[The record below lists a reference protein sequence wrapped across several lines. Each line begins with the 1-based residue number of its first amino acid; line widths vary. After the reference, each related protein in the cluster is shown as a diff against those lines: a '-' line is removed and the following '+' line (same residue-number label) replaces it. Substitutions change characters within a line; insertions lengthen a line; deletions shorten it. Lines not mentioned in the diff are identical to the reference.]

1 MSWVNIRDVKFI
13 KMSKL
18 NMFITIVCVLFLTWP
33 IFGYRWAAEDLKP
46 WPCFGQKNPKIYT
59 LFERDSPK
67 KSLSLSPPPP
77 LPQLSSE
84 FQLSSCYT
92 SLNTQ
97 FKASKDVGNINTGML

>member
-77 LPQLSSE
+77 PPPPIVNWISTIFLLHFFEYS
-84 FQLSSCYT
+84 
-92 SLNTQ
+92 
-97 FKASKDVGNINTGML
+97 V

>member
-46 WPCFGQKNPKIYT
+46 WPCFGQKNP
-59 LFERDSPK
+59 
-67 KSLSLSPPPP
+67 
-77 LPQLSSE
+77 QLSSE